1 MTLTTGSPNSV
12 GVRWD
17 FECIREC
24 MKINK
29 ICPEFKFF
37 YKNRIKNYSPCVFVL
52 LFTVS
57 SLLEL
62 FGSCFIDV
70 NSTLNWPPNSSWSE
84 ETVKNKTKTQGE
96 SFSFLYFWSK
106 IEFSTYFVY
115 FHIIILLCKF
125 KVPTNSHRVWATC
138 ASTRT

>member
-1 MTLTTGSPNSV
+1 
-12 GVRWD
+12 
-17 FECIREC
+17 

-29 ICPEFKFF
+29 ICPEFKLI

-70 NSTLNWPPNSSWSE
+70 NSTLNWPPNSS
-84 ETVKNKTKTQGE
+84 
-96 SFSFLYFWSK
+96 
-106 IEFSTYFVY
+106 
-115 FHIIILLCKF
+115 
-125 KVPTNSHRVWATC
+125 
-138 ASTRT
+138 